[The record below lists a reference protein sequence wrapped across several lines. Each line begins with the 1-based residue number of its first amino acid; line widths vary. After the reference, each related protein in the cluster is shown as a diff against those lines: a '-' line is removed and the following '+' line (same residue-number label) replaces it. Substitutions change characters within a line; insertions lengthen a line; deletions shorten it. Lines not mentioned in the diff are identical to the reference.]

1 MFDLNGKAGENDM
14 TTYAF
19 DEILDSSAVVAAVT
33 LIASAWFLVAA
44 VAMMGAPTDTAVAR
58 AASVSVKPLGVI
70 APPLPEKVA
79 FAPAVRETI
88 VVTARRA

>member
-1 MFDLNGKAGENDM
+1 MFDLNGTAGENDM

-19 DEILDSSAVVAAVT
+19 DDFLDSSAVAAAVT

-44 VAMMGAPTDTAVAR
+44 VAMMGAPTDTTVAR

-70 APPLPEKVA
+70 AAPVPGKVA
-79 FAPAVRETI
+79 FAPDVRETI